1 MKEKN
6 KILEMALHSPKPS
19 PQEMA
24 LSSSNSKDI
33 IKDHHTNL
41 TSHALVE
48 NSSSFAGSSIRS
60 EKDSSIVFRGI
71 KAKPGAR
78 QIISPIISSNKKTP
92 AKKTDQST
100 AQAKFRKNNSSNNNN
115 NNKNKVILHN
125 RTQKKNHQMMQY
137 IKC

>member
-33 IKDHHTNL
+33 IKDHHKNL
-41 TSHALVE
+41 TLHQLVE
-48 NSSSFAGSSIRS
+48 NPNSFAGSSIRS
-60 EKDSSIVFRGI
+60 EKDNSIIFQEI

-78 QIISPIISSNKKTP
+78 QT
-92 AKKTDQST
+92 
-100 AQAKFRKNNSSNNNN
+100 NNYTNN
-115 NNKNKVILHN
+115 L
-125 RTQKKNHQMMQY
+125 T
-137 IKC
+137 